1 MAQKTLTTSY
11 LVKLSN
17 ANHNGVTQQIL
28 AGSYAGIQVNNSVD
42 DDVPIFD
49 PNTNI
54 NPWDAN

>member
-1 MAQKTLTTSY
+1 MIKKEYQKPTMRIVQSQY
-11 LVKLSN
+11 R
-17 ANHNGVTQQIL
+17 HQIL

>member
-1 MAQKTLTTSY
+1 MKKKDYINPTTTMEVVE
-11 LVKLSN
+11 LDIE
-17 ANHNGVTQQIL
+17 QQIL

>member
-1 MAQKTLTTSY
+1 MKKKDYINPTTTMEVEE
-11 LVKLSN
+11 LDIE
-17 ANHNGVTQQIL
+17 QQIL
-28 AGSYAGIQVNNSVD
+28 AGSYAGIQVNNSVN

>member
-1 MAQKTLTTSY
+1 MKKKDYINPTMEVVELDIE
-11 LVKLSN
+11 
-17 ANHNGVTQQIL
+17 QQIL
-28 AGSYAGIQVNNSVD
+28 AGSYADIQVNNGID

>member
-1 MAQKTLTTSY
+1 MKKKDYINPTMEVVELDIE
-11 LVKLSN
+11 
-17 ANHNGVTQQIL
+17 QQIQ
-28 AGSYAGIQVNNSVD
+28 AGSYSDIQVNNCID